1 MIQGALHL
9 PLNTPRFFVATPLAA
24 GATVDLPAPVAN
36 HALRVLRL
44 TEDAALTLFNGGGGE
59 YSARLRVANRGRA
72 TAIIERHDPVERE
85 ARIEATLLQA
95 LVAAEKL
102 DWIVEKATELGA
114 ARVLLFPAAR
124 SVVKLDGERL
134 ARRVA
139 HLREIAVAACCQ
151 CGRNRMPLIKSAS
164 TLDAALDETRDA
176 STRLL
181 LAPDSASGLRG
192 TGGGSVAIAVGPE
205 GGFTPGEMQTAQRSG
220 FAPARLGRRVL
231 RTETAG
237 PAALAALLALA
248 GEFA

>member
-9 PLNTPRFFVATPLAA
+9 PLNAPRFFIATPLAT
-24 GATVDLPAPVAN
+24 GATLDLPSPVAN

-44 TEDAALTLFNGGGGE
+44 AEDATLTLFNGSGGE
-59 YSARLRVANRGRA
+59 YSARLRVGSRGRA
-72 TAIIERHDPVERE
+72 TAIIERHDTVERE
-85 ARIEATLLQA
+85 TRIEATLLQA

-124 SVVKLDGERL
+124 SVVRLDGERL

-139 HLREIAVAACCQ
+139 HLRDVAVAACCQ
-151 CGRNRMPLIKSAS
+151 CGRNRVPLIKFAS
-164 TLDAALDETRDA
+164 TLDAALGETRGA
-176 STRLL
+176 SIRLL
-181 LAPDSASGLRG
+181 LAPDSASGLPATEGR
-192 TGGGSVAIAVGPE
+192 SVAIAVGPE
-205 GGFTPGEMQTAQRSG
+205 GGFTPAEVQAAEGSG
-220 FAPARLGRRVL
+220 FALARLGSRVL